1 MLWILRDNRLPKVP
15 RLSNFNISPPYMY
28 SSRYR
33 ELREILSSE
42 WRIVIQW
49 GVILQGFGKSADGR
63 KEREIPICMALRK
76 SDREDRERREKD
88 IEIFPPPLS
97 LSLSQP

>member
-15 RLSNFNISPPYMY
+15 RLSNFNISPPHMY

-49 GVILQGFGKSADGR
+49 GVILQ
-63 KEREIPICMALRK
+63 
-76 SDREDRERREKD
+76 
-88 IEIFPPPLS
+88 
-97 LSLSQP
+97 